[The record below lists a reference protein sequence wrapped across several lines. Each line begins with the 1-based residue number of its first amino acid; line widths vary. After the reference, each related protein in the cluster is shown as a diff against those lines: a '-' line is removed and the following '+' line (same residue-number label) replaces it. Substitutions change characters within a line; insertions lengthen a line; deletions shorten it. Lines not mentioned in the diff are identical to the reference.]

1 MGTIRTRMIRTLLI
15 ASLAT
20 LAATEAEPKAEADP
34 YLIYGGY
41 PYTHG
46 LTHGLTYGAYNPYYT
61 LPVVKAAEAEVKAV
75 DAEEKKTVVPL
86 HYPINYG
93 YYGHYSPLTHYYG
106 KREAEAEPT
115 ADADADAKADPWLAY
130 SGYAGYP
137 YAYGHSGYLPYV
149 SHPVVKSVVKAADGE
164 KKTVVPY
171 ALPYGGLYNY
181 GYGYSGYPVVKTV
194 AGKHIVS
201 PLTTYH
207 HLGKRS
213 AEAEPEA
220 DAEAE
225 ADPWLAYGYSGYGHG
240 LGYGYGLGHGY
251 RRSYYGGYPY
261 RYGYG
266 GYGYPYYG

>member
-1 MGTIRTRMIRTLLI
+1 MIRALLI
-15 ASLAT
+15 AALAT
-20 LAATEAEPKAEADP
+20 LAATKAEPAGADPYPYLAEADP
-34 YLIYGGY
+34 YPYLVYGGY
-41 PYTHG
+41 PYPYPNPYPI
-46 LTHGLTYGAYNPYYT
+46 TYGGAYNT
-61 LPVVKAAEAEVKAV
+61 DVKAV

-86 HYPINYG
+86 HYPDPID
-93 YYGHYSPLTHYYG
+93 YSQLTHYYG

-115 ADADADAKADPWLAY
+115 ADADAKADPWLAY

-149 SHPVVKSVVKAADGE
+149 SHPVVTKKVVKTVDGE

-194 AGKHIVS
+194 AGKTIVS

-213 AEAEPEA
+213 ADAEPEA

-240 LGYGYGLGHGY
+240 LYRPYGY
-251 RRSYYGGYPY
+251 RSYYGGYPY
-261 RYGYG
+261 RSYGYA

>member
-1 MGTIRTRMIRTLLI
+1 MIRTLLI

-41 PYTHG
+41 
-46 LTHGLTYGAYNPYYT
+46 
-61 LPVVKAAEAEVKAV
+61 
-75 DAEEKKTVVPL
+75 
-86 HYPINYG
+86 
-93 YYGHYSPLTHYYG
+93 YGHLGHLGHYYG

-201 PLTTYH
+201 
-207 HLGKRS
+207 
-213 AEAEPEA
+213 
-220 DAEAE
+220 
-225 ADPWLAYGYSGYGHG
+225 
-240 LGYGYGLGHGY
+240 
-251 RRSYYGGYPY
+251 
-261 RYGYG
+261 
-266 GYGYPYYG
+266 

>member
-1 MGTIRTRMIRTLLI
+1 MIRTLLI

-34 YLIYGGY
+34 YLVYGGY
-41 PYTHG
+41 
-46 LTHGLTYGAYNPYYT
+46 
-61 LPVVKAAEAEVKAV
+61 
-75 DAEEKKTVVPL
+75 
-86 HYPINYG
+86 
-93 YYGHYSPLTHYYG
+93 GHPLTHYYG

-149 SHPVVKSVVKAADGE
+149 SHPVVTKKVVKTVDGE

-194 AGKHIVS
+194 AGKTIVS

-213 AEAEPEA
+213 ADAEPEA
-220 DAEAE
+220 DAE

-240 LGYGYGLGHGY
+240 LYRPYGY
-251 RRSYYGGYPY
+251 RSYYGGYPY
-261 RYGYG
+261 RSYGYA